1 MAVLGIGGKLLLKRA
16 APEPFLISDSALDAG
31 NNLYTASE
39 PGYWNGDRVT
49 VNCLPTATG
58 PFPPKVD
65 GYANYYG
72 GNWFLGPNRTQIS
85 SNSDRFYKTSTE
97 QYPDGDRF
105 VVTQAGDQLITQ
117 SGDDFFAST
126 IAGDGSQFY
135 SREGDTSGGN
145 VIPFCFPED
154 YYIHIDALGY
164 LSFYF
169 DRCAALAG
177 SLTNRIN
184 LFPVGGTTAVAPYGT
199 LDYSNAV
206 WGCLSSLGEYR
217 FSDAQDTVTLI
228 SICAD
233 APAYQLPEGNLNTE
247 TFSYNNANI
256 VTRGA
261 GRQAAP
267 FWQQLC
273 DIAQWS
279 LELNAPSVETTSVS
293 EKFGNAVKSLV
304 TGGGSAEF
312 LIDRKC
318 YTDEKDNG
326 LGLMQLLMMTEKGCE
341 ATAQFWMVDRVGSS
355 GVNNGSI
362 QGGLYYEANILVT
375 ASAVNLRP
383 AEIVAGTVQFV
394 TTEDIKLLITSEV

>member
-1 MAVLGIGGKLLLKRA
+1 MDVLGVGGKLLLKRA

-72 GNWFLGPNRTQIS
+72 GNWFLGPNRSHIS
-85 SNSDRFYKTSTE
+85 SNTDKFYKTAAE
-97 QYPDGDRF
+97 AYPDGDLGG
-105 VVTQAGDQLITQ
+105 A
-117 SGDDFFAST
+117 
-126 IAGDGSQFY
+126 SQFY

-169 DRCAALAG
+169 DRCAALVG

-326 LGLMQLLMMTEKGCE
+326 LALMQLLLMTEKGCE
-341 ATAQFWMVDRVGSS
+341 ATAQFWIIDREGNPDANH
-355 GVNNGSI
+355 GAI
-362 QGGLYYEANILVT
+362 QGSLYYETNILVT

-383 AEIVAGTVQFV
+383 TEIVAGTVQFV
-394 TTEDIKLLITSEV
+394 TTEDIKLLITS

>member
-1 MAVLGIGGKLLLKRA
+1 MAVLGVGGKLLLKRV
-16 APEPFLISDSALDAG
+16 APEPLLISDSALDAV

-72 GNWFLGPNRTQIS
+72 GNWFLGPNRSHIS
-85 SNSDRFYKTSTE
+85 SNTDKFYKTAAE
-97 QYPDGDRF
+97 AYPDGD
-105 VVTQAGDQLITQ
+105 L
-117 SGDDFFAST
+117 
-126 IAGDGSQFY
+126 GDGSQFY

-145 VIPFCFPED
+145 VIPYCAPAD
-154 YYIHIDALGY
+154 YYIHIDALSRV
-164 LSFYF
+164 SFYS

-177 SLTNRIN
+177 SLTNRLD
-184 LFPVGGTTAVAPYGT
+184 LFSVAGNITVSQYGAV
-199 LDYSNAV
+199 
-206 WGCLSSLGEYR
+206 
-217 FSDAQDTVTLI
+217 
-228 SICAD
+228 
-233 APAYQLPEGNLNTE
+233 
-247 TFSYNNANI
+247 
-256 VTRGA
+256 
-261 GRQAAP
+261 
-267 FWQQLC
+267 WQQLC

-318 YTDEKDNG
+318 YANEKDNG
-326 LGLMQLLMMTEKGCE
+326 LALMQLLLMTEKGCE
-341 ATAQFWMVDRVGSS
+341 ATAQFWIIDREGNPDASL
-355 GVNNGSI
+355 GAL

-383 AEIVAGTVQFV
+383 TEIVAGTVQFV
-394 TTEDIKLLITSEV
+394 TTEDIKLLVSPPA

>member
-1 MAVLGIGGKLLLKRA
+1 MAVLGVGGKLLLKRA
-16 APEPFLISDSALDAG
+16 APEPFLIADSTLDAG

-49 VNCLPTATG
+49 VNCLPTSTG
-58 PFPPKVD
+58 SFPPRVG
-65 GYANYYG
+65 GYASYFG
-72 GNWFLGPNRTQIS
+72 GNWFLGPNRSQIS
-85 SNSDRFYKTSTE
+85 SNADSFYKTASDA
-97 QYPDGDRF
+97 YPDGDL
-105 VVTQAGDQLITQ
+105 GD
-117 SGDDFFAST
+117 A
-126 IAGDGSQFY
+126 SQFY
-135 SREGDTSGGN
+135 SREGDVSGGDA
-145 VIPFCFPED
+145 IPVCFPED
-154 YYIHIDALGY
+154 YYIHIDTLGH
-164 LSFYF
+164 LSFYH

-177 SLTNRIN
+177 RITNRIN
-184 LFPVGGTTAVAPYGT
+184 LFSIAGTTAVAPYGT
-199 LDYSNAV
+199 VDYSNAV
-206 WGCLSSLGEYR
+206 WDCLSSLGEYR

-233 APAYQLPEGNLNTE
+233 APAYQIPEGNINNE

-256 VTRGA
+256 VTRDA

-318 YTDEKDNG
+318 YADDKDNG
-326 LGLMQLLMMTEKGCE
+326 LALLQLLMMTEKGCE
-341 ATAQFWMVDRVGSS
+341 ATAQFWMVDQVSS
-355 GVNNGSI
+355 YGSI

-383 AEIVAGTVQFV
+383 TEVVAGTVQFV
-394 TTEDIKLLITSEV
+394 TTEDIKLLVSS